1 MRRALLALLFLTP
14 GIALAA
20 SSDPLTEI
28 DACAARLDDKL
39 DVGFERI
46 AARCPTLAATL
57 KGSSYGAWLPHDWD
71 GRGNQLSPAG
81 LQDLKLLLL
90 RERRR
95 APVARELSVAA
106 VPSILAGIA
115 AADQP
120 RTPWERFKAW
130 LHRLLSV
137 PPQHAQQNWLRR
149 LIGLLRAPESVWR
162 LISWVALGVVVALA
176 ATVVVNELR
185 AAGVLR
191 RRTRTVRAAPL
202 LYSAQTLT
210 PSDIEQAEPAQQP
223 RLLLGLIAAR
233 LTAQARLPQSRAL
246 TVRELTSVAELAD
259 PLDRARLAD
268 LAAACEQLRYS
279 EHEPA
284 PSVLRRA
291 LAEGAALLASL
302 EAAAAP
308 QPQGA

>member
-1 MRRALLALLFLTP
+1 MRRALLALLLLTP
-14 GIALAA
+14 AIALAA
-20 SSDPLTEI
+20 PSDPLTEI
-28 DACAARLDDKL
+28 DACVARLDTKL

-57 KGSSYGAWLPHDWD
+57 KGSTYGAWLPRDWD
-71 GRGNQLSPAG
+71 GRGNQLSPVG
-81 LQDLKLLLL
+81 LQDLKALLL

-95 APVARELSVAA
+95 APAARQLSVAA
-106 VPSILAGIA
+106 VPSILTRLA

-137 PPQHAQQNWLRR
+137 PPERAQQNWLQR
-149 LIGLLRAPESVWR
+149 LFGLLQVPGSVWR
-162 LISWVALGVVVALA
+162 LISWAALGVIVVLA
-176 ATVVVNELR
+176 ALVVVNELR

-191 RRTRTVRAAPL
+191 PRTRARRDARLPRPTRAV
-202 LYSAQTLT
+202 TLA
-210 PSDIEQAEPAQQP
+210 DIGQAEPAQRP

-246 TVRELTSVAELAD
+246 TVRELTSAAELTD
-259 PLDRARLAD
+259 PLDRARLGN

-279 EHEPA
+279 DRAPA
-284 PSVLRRA
+284 SSVLLQA
-291 LAEGAALLASL
+291 LAEGGALLASI
-302 EAAAAP
+302 EAAAP
-308 QPQGA
+308 QPLGV